1 MECLEGCS
9 DACLPATA
17 YRFHG
22 SWRHDG
28 SGAAITGGCRDCS
41 DYCFNLQVMR
51 KNNEKNMQNN
61 IGCRRIDG
69 LYDDAGR
76 ECNGDRRHR
85 RKLAG

>member
-1 MECLEGCS
+1 
-9 DACLPATA
+9 
-17 YRFHG
+17 
-22 SWRHDG
+22 
-28 SGAAITGGCRDCS
+28 
-41 DYCFNLQVMR
+41 MR